1 MKGKIAFVLGAAVGY
16 VLGTRAGRERYEQ
29 IKAGAQKV
37 WETEPVQ
44 KGVGVVR
51 EALDERAD
59 DVKTFIRRASSEAF
73 AAFARQTA
81 PKPQPARTQADP
93 ASAKK
98 SDAAEP
104 ADSPS
109 AATKTQSAAS
119 GKAEKAKNAEKAD
132 TKAAVNS
139 AAKRSSAKKA
149 AAGKSS
155 SSNKAK
161 KAES

>member
-51 EALDERAD
+51 GALDERAD
-59 DVKTFIRRASSEAF
+59 DIKVFIRRASSEAF

-81 PKPQPARTQADP
+81 PKPQPARGQGDP
-93 ASAKK
+93 MPNNTAG
-98 SDAAEP
+98 
-104 ADSPS
+104 
-109 AATKTQSAAS
+109 AATGAGDTAVDEAAS
-119 GKAEKAKNAEKAD
+119 SVANEASESAEA
-132 TKAAVNS
+132 KAAANS
-139 AAKRSSAKKA
+139 AAKRGSAKKA
-149 AAGKSS
+149 AAQKPGAEK
-155 SSNKAK
+155 KAK
-161 KAES
+161 S

>member
-51 EALDERAD
+51 GALDERAD
-59 DVKTFIRRASSEAF
+59 DVKAFVRRASSEAF

-81 PKPQPARTQADP
+81 PKPKPSESPADP
-93 ASAKK
+93 AANKQSDEKPAAPTPTTEPDAAKPDAEASAK
-98 SDAAEP
+98 A
-104 ADSPS
+104 
-109 AATKTQSAAS
+109 
-119 GKAEKAKNAEKAD
+119 
-132 TKAAVNS
+132 KAAANS
-139 AAKRSSAKKA
+139 AAKRGSANKSAARQGGSKKV
-149 AAGKSS
+149 
-155 SSNKAK
+155 
-161 KAES
+161 ES

>member
-51 EALDERAD
+51 GALDERAD
-59 DVKTFIRRASSEAF
+59 DIKMFVRRASSEAF

-81 PKPQPARTQADP
+81 PKPQPARTQGDPTSTRTADAQAAADDSSAADEAPAADSSASDGTESADAKAAANSAAKRGSAKQAAAKKP

-98 SDAAEP
+98 
-104 ADSPS
+104 
-109 AATKTQSAAS
+109 
-119 GKAEKAKNAEKAD
+119 AK
-132 TKAAVNS
+132 S
-139 AAKRSSAKKA
+139 
-149 AAGKSS
+149 
-155 SSNKAK
+155 
-161 KAES
+161 

>member
-51 EALDERAD
+51 DALDERAD
-59 DVKTFIRRASSEAF
+59 DVKAFVRRASSEAF

-81 PKPQPARTQADP
+81 PKPQPPRTQADP
-93 ASAKK
+93 ASEK
-98 SDAAEP
+98 EP
-104 ADSPS
+104 AADSVKSESPETEAKVAVS
-109 AATKTQSAAS
+109 DNADGVEKS
-119 GKAEKAKNAEKAD
+119 GKADA
-132 TKAAVNS
+132 KAAVNS

-149 AAGKSS
+149 AASKSGS
-155 SSNKAK
+155 QNKAK